1 MTEATSATFSH
12 AVIAAVK
19 ERIITWQYP
28 PEHRLT
34 EEALCREF
42 GISRSPVRE
51 ALHVLATNG
60 FIRRLDNRG
69 YAVRQVK
76 LRDLEELYDVRLAL
90 ELFAIEMLA
99 TQGAPEQELAALAA
113 TWQAVGRS
121 PPADLAELAALDA
134 GFHEQLARL
143 AGNSLLVQQL
153 QGINERLF
161 VFRTIDFGKADRV
174 ASTCAEHLAILERVG
189 ARDAAGARVALRHN
203 IEQGRSIVGESIQ
216 EALARA
222 YVRP

>member
-1 MTEATSATFSH
+1 MTEATSATLSH
-12 AVIAAVK
+12 TVIAAVK
-19 ERIITWQYP
+19 ERIIAWQYP

-90 ELFAIEMLA
+90 ELFAIEALT
-99 TQGAPEQELAALAA
+99 TQGAPDDELAALAA
-113 TWQAVGRS
+113 TWQTVGRN
-121 PPADLAELAALDA
+121 PPRDVAELAALDA
-134 GFHEQLARL
+134 QFHERLARL
-143 AGNSLLVQQL
+143 AGNGLLLQQL
-153 QGINERLF
+153 EGINERLF
-161 VFRTIDFGKADRV
+161 VFRTIDFGRTDRV
-174 ASTCAEHLAILERVG
+174 QTTCAEHLAILDRVG
-189 ARDAAGARVALRHN
+189 ARDVAGARAALYRN
-203 IEQGRSIVGESIQ
+203 IAEGRAIVGESIQ

-222 YVRP
+222 YAGG